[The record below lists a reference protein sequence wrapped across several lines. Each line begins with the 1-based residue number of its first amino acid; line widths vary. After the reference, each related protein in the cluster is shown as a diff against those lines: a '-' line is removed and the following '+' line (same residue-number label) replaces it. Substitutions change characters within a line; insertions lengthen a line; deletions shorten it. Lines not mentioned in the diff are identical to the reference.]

1 MKKSILIVFTI
12 ALLFTVATIS
22 LVHAWTNPVLN
33 PPGGGGA
40 IRIGTGGNVGIGTA
54 TPGVNLDLVRNTG
67 DVVIRLGSGIAN
79 DTAMFGWSAGGGFAY
94 AQGGTWGGTTRNFIL
109 QGGGGNVGIGTT
121 TPGTRLDIAG
131 TARMTGL
138 QLGTTAT
145 AGHVLTANASGVGTW
160 QAPAGG
166 ATINAGN
173 VSAGNFG
180 ANTGL
185 GNFSFPANVGIGTT
199 APAHSLSIAGGYQT
213 TGLAGSASHLHI
225 SATGASPNAAQIVW
239 GDNTGWRLHFGT
251 RVAGT
256 FTERMTILDTGNVGI
271 GTTAPTNRLT
281 VAGGITVTS
290 ATGVYE
296 AGVLGFTDSNWGFL
310 HRPPRAGGVAAHQF
324 QSFGGVNLAS
334 ITEAGNVGIGTT
346 APTARLEVVGNI
358 IAAPPT
364 AANHVATRGWVES
377 HVSAGTVSSIVTE
390 RCASGA
396 GACPAWFCPAGWTMQ
411 ANWSSTI
418 SVCQTLVC
426 CNQTLCQR

>member
-54 TPGVNLDLVRNTG
+54 TPGVNLDHVRNTG

-199 APAHSLSIAGGYQT
+199 AP
-213 TGLAGSASHLHI
+213 
-225 SATGASPNAAQIVW
+225 GA
-239 GDNTGWRLHFGT
+239 RLD
-251 RVAGT
+251 V
-256 FTERMTILDTGNVGI
+256 VG
-271 GTTAPTNRLT
+271 P
-281 VAGGITVTS
+281 VAGGGITIRASGDMVLGS
-290 ATGVYE
+290 GGSLFFDGNYSYATGNYIRPL
-296 AGVLGFTDSNWGFL
+296 ATIPKLFLQLVLNG
-310 HRPPRAGGVAAHQF
+310 
-324 QSFGGVNLAS
+324 
-334 ITEAGNVGIGTT
+334 
-346 APTARLEVVGNI
+346 
-358 IAAPPT
+358 
-364 AANHVATRGWVES
+364 
-377 HVSAGTVSSIVTE
+377 
-390 RCASGA
+390 
-396 GACPAWFCPAGWTMQ
+396 
-411 ANWSSTI
+411 
-418 SVCQTLVC
+418 
-426 CNQTLCQR
+426 